1 VIVPTLCV
9 WVTAVLYLP
18 LATGGLAAQPVLL
31 DTSPQ
36 TSAAA
41 GASAKPD
48 GSPSG
53 NSTGSLPAAP
63 SVTKPEAKASRE
75 NNGTSNDRIFWT
87 LPNFLSVE
95 NAHEISPLTSKE
107 KFKVVLRT
115 AFDPVEYPY
124 VGFLAGISQA
134 TNSEPGFGQGAA
146 GYAKRYGSAF
156 ADNTIENFMTGAILP
171 SLLHQDPR
179 YYQLGHGSFEHRL
192 GYAISRIFVTRSDSR
207 NTVFNASEVLGS
219 AVAAGIANTYHPAG
233 DRTVVNTVSVWWTE
247 VGWDT
252 VAIGVKEFWPD
263 IRRKV
268 QKQHRQGTASA
279 ATHLEESS
287 GK

>member
-1 VIVPTLCV
+1 
-9 WVTAVLYLP
+9 
-18 LATGGLAAQPVLL
+18 
-31 DTSPQ
+31 
-36 TSAAA
+36 
-41 GASAKPD
+41 
-48 GSPSG
+48 
-53 NSTGSLPAAP
+53 
-63 SVTKPEAKASRE
+63 
-75 NNGTSNDRIFWT
+75 
-87 LPNFLSVE
+87 LPNFLTVE
-95 NAHEISPLTSKE
+95 NAQEIPPLTSKE

-134 TNSEPGFGQGAA
+134 TDSEPGFGQGAA

-156 ADNTIENFMTGAILP
+156 ADNTIENFMAGAILP

-179 YYQLGHGSFEHRL
+179 YYQLGHGTFKHRL
-192 GYAISRIFVTRSDSR
+192 GYAISRIFVTRSDSGD
-207 NTVFNASEVLGS
+207 TVFNASEVLGS

-233 DRTVVNTVSVWWTE
+233 DRTVANTVSVWWTE
-247 VGWDT
+247 VGWDA

-268 QKQHRQGTASA
+268 QKQHQQDTAAA
-279 ATHLEESS
+279 ATHLEDSS

>member
-1 VIVPTLCV
+1 
-9 WVTAVLYLP
+9 
-18 LATGGLAAQPVLL
+18 
-31 DTSPQ
+31 
-36 TSAAA
+36 
-41 GASAKPD
+41 
-48 GSPSG
+48 
-53 NSTGSLPAAP
+53 
-63 SVTKPEAKASRE
+63 
-75 NNGTSNDRIFWT
+75 

-219 AVAAGIANTYHPAG
+219 AVAAGIANTYDPAG

-252 VAIGVKEFWPD
+252 W
-263 IRRKV
+263 R
-268 QKQHRQGTASA
+268 
-279 ATHLEESS
+279 LE
-287 GK
+287 